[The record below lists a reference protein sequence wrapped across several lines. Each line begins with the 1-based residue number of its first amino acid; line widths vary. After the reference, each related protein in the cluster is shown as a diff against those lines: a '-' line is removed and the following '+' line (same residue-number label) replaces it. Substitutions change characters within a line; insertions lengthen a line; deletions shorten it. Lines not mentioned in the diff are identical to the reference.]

1 MKRKQPKAKRPSLFE
16 RTETFLVDYTRG
28 LSGEELRRLFDH
40 DAKGAY
46 SVLMRD
52 REAQVES
59 VTGLKRYLLAAK
71 LLFLSLSEKLSP
83 RRRLLFGVAV
93 IATVTGIVDPQLSW
107 MAGDH
112 REQLSGSGLF
122 FLVAIVSLLLLLAFE
137 MVDRVLVRDEI
148 QIARQLQRD
157 LLPKSSP
164 DLPGYAFA
172 HSSRTANDIGGDYY
186 QFHRLADGRLALVVA
201 DASGHG
207 MAAGLLMAIANATLH
222 IALELDPSPV
232 AVSTL
237 LHRAIW
243 RIGDRRSFLTLYY
256 ALLDPAT
263 GEIEYV
269 CAGHPFPLL
278 RRASGEIEEPALGSF
293 PLGMR
298 ESVKPVSGR
307 LRLAPGDL
315 LVLFSDG
322 LFEGVDRSGQA
333 FGFDRLREA
342 LGRAGSAGP
351 AHQQILA
358 AFERHVASEPLAD
371 DLTLVVVERLPAGG
385 ESQ

>member
-1 MKRKQPKAKRPSLFE
+1 MRRKQKQARKPSLFE
-16 RTETFLVDYTRG
+16 RTGAFVVDYTQG
-28 LSGEELRRLFDH
+28 LSGEELRRLFDR

-52 REAQVES
+52 REAQVAS
-59 VTGLKRYLLAAK
+59 VSGMKRFFLAAK

-83 RRRLLFGVAV
+83 RRRLLFGVAI
-93 IATVTGIVDPQLSW
+93 IAAVAGIVDPQLTWVEGEHHQSL
-107 MAGDH
+107 G
-112 REQLSGSGLF
+112 GSPFF
-122 FLVAIVSLLLLLAFE
+122 FLVAIVALLLLLAFE

-157 LLPKSSP
+157 LLPKTSP

-186 QFHRLADGRLALVVA
+186 QFHRLADGRLAIVVA

-232 AVSTL
+232 AVSAL

-243 RIGDRRSFLTLYY
+243 RTGGRRSFLTLFY

-263 GEIEYV
+263 GQIDYV

-278 RRASGEIEEPALGSF
+278 RRASGAIEEPALGSF

-298 ESVKPVSGR
+298 ETVKPANGR
-307 LRLAPGDL
+307 LRLEPGDL
-315 LVLFSDG
+315 LLLFSDG
-322 LFEGVDRSGQA
+322 LFEGVDRGGQA
-333 FGFDRLREA
+333 FGFDRLRAALASGGEA
-342 LGRAGSAGP
+342 RRT
-351 AHQQILA
+351 HEQVLA
-358 AFERHVASEPLAD
+358 AFDSHIAAEPLAD
-371 DLTLVVVERLPAGG
+371 DLTLVVIERLPTGA
-385 ESQ
+385 ESG

>member
-1 MKRKQPKAKRPSLFE
+1 VRRDRSKPRRPSLFE
-16 RTETFLVDYTRG
+16 RTESFLVGYTQG
-28 LSGEELRRLFDH
+28 LSGDELRRLFED

-52 REAQVES
+52 REAQVKHLK
-59 VTGLKRYLLAAK
+59 GLKRYIRAAK

-83 RRRLLFGVAV
+83 RRRLLFG
-93 IATVTGIVDPQLSW
+93 IAIAAALAGIVDPQVAW
-107 MAGDH
+107 RAGDH
-112 REQLSGSGLF
+112 IENLGGSALF
-122 FLVAIVSLLLLLAFE
+122 FLIAIVALLLLLAFE

-157 LLPKSSP
+157 LLPKTSP
-164 DLPGYAFA
+164 ELPGYAFA

-186 QFHRLADGRLALVVA
+186 LFQPLRDGRLAIVVA

-207 MAAGLLMAIANATLH
+207 MAAGLLMAIADATLH
-222 IALELDPSPV
+222 IALELDPSPI

-243 RIGDRRSFLTLYY
+243 RTGDRRSFLTLFY
-256 ALLDPAT
+256 ALLDPAS

-278 RRASGEIEEPALGSF
+278 RRASGAIDEPALGSF

-298 ESVKPVSGR
+298 EQAKPRSGR
-307 LRLAPGDL
+307 LQLAPGDL

-322 LFEGVDRSGQA
+322 LFESVDRSSQA
-333 FGFDRLREA
+333 FGFDRLRAA
-342 LGRAGSAGP
+342 LAGAGTARA
-351 AHQQILA
+351 AHDRIVA
-358 AFERHVASEPLAD
+358 AFEGHVASEPLAD
-371 DLTLVVVERLPAGG
+371 DLTLVVVGRLPAGVD
-385 ESQ
+385 SQ

>member
-1 MKRKQPKAKRPSLFE
+1 MRQRVQRAKGASLFE
-16 RTETFLVDYTRG
+16 RTETFLADYTRG

-52 REAQVES
+52 REAQVEN
-59 VTGLKRYLLAAK
+59 VKGLKRYFLAAK

-83 RRRLLFGVAV
+83 RRRLLFGVA
-93 IATVTGIVDPQLSW
+93 ILATVAGIIDPQLTW
-107 MAGDH
+107 
-112 REQLSGSGLF
+112 REGEKLENLGGSPFF
-122 FLVAIVSLLLLLAFE
+122 FLIAIAALLLLLAFE

-157 LLPKSSP
+157 LLPKASP
-164 DLPGYAFA
+164 ELAGYAFA

-186 QFHRLADGRLALVVA
+186 QFHRLADGRLAIVVA

-222 IALELDPSPV
+222 IALEIDPSPV

-243 RIGDRRSFLTLYY
+243 RIGDRRSFLTLFY
-256 ALLDPAT
+256 ALLEPAT
-263 GEIEYV
+263 GEVEYV

-278 RRASGEIEEPALGSF
+278 RRTDGTIEEPALGSF

-298 ESVKPVSGR
+298 ETVKPASGR
-307 LRLAPGDL
+307 LQLAPGDL

-322 LFEGVDRSGQA
+322 LFEGVDRGGQA
-333 FGFDRLREA
+333 FGFDRLRGA
-342 LGRAGSAGP
+342 LARTGAART
-351 AHQQILA
+351 AHEQILA
-358 AFERHVASEPLAD
+358 GFAGHVGSAPLAD

>member
-137 MVDRVLVRDEI
+137 MLKP
-148 QIARQLQRD
+148 
-157 LLPKSSP
+157 LLYS
-164 DLPGYAFA
+164 LF
-172 HSSRTANDIGGDYY
+172 
-186 QFHRLADGRLALVVA
+186 
-201 DASGHG
+201 
-207 MAAGLLMAIANATLH
+207 
-222 IALELDPSPV
+222 
-232 AVSTL
+232 
-237 LHRAIW
+237 
-243 RIGDRRSFLTLYY
+243 
-256 ALLDPAT
+256 ALLSVA
-263 GEIEYV
+263 
-269 CAGHPFPLL
+269 H
-278 RRASGEIEEPALGSF
+278 AL
-293 PLGMR
+293 PEVQLG
-298 ESVKPVSGR
+298 KTTVSGR
-307 LRLAPGDL
+307 VVSETIEFFGGMDRRYSLS
-315 LVLFSDG
+315 VLN
-322 LFEGVDRSGQA
+322 
-333 FGFDRLREA
+333 
-342 LGRAGSAGP
+342 
-351 AHQQILA
+351 
-358 AFERHVASEPLAD
+358 
-371 DLTLVVVERLPAGG
+371 
-385 ESQ
+385 

>member
-1 MKRKQPKAKRPSLFE
+1 MRRKQKKARKPSLFE
-16 RTETFLVDYTRG
+16 RAGDFIVDYTQR
-28 LSGEELRRLFDH
+28 LSGEERRRLFDR
-40 DAKGAY
+40 DARGAY

-52 REAQVES
+52 REAQVEN
-59 VTGLKRYLLAAK
+59 VTGMKRYFLAAK

-83 RRRLLFGVAV
+83 RRRLLFGVAIV
-93 IATVTGIVDPQLSW
+93 AAAAGIVDPQLTW
-107 MAGDH
+107 MEGDQ
-112 REQLSGSGLF
+112 RQSLGGSPF
-122 FLVAIVSLLLLLAFE
+122 FFVVAIVALLLLLAFE

-157 LLPKSSP
+157 LLPKASP

-172 HSSRTANDIGGDYY
+172 HASRTANDIGGDYY
-186 QFHRLADGRLALVVA
+186 QFHRLVDGRLAIVVA

-207 MAAGLLMAIANATLH
+207 MAAGLLMAIADATLH

-232 AVSTL
+232 AVSTV

-243 RIGDRRSFLTLYY
+243 RTGGRRSFLTLFY

-263 GEIEYV
+263 GEIDYV

-278 RRASGEIEEPALGSF
+278 RRASGAIEEPALGSF

-298 ESVKPVSGR
+298 KTVKPASGR
-307 LRLAPGDL
+307 LCLEPGDL
-315 LVLFSDG
+315 LLLFSDG
-322 LFEGVDRSGQA
+322 LFEGVDRAGQA
-333 FGFDRLREA
+333 FGFDRLRAA
-342 LGRAGSAGP
+342 LARATGARA
-351 AHQQILA
+351 AHEQISA
-358 AFERHVASEPLAD
+358 AFDSHVGVEPLAD
-371 DLTLVVVERLPAGG
+371 DLTLVVVERLAAGG

>member
-1 MKRKQPKAKRPSLFE
+1 MA
-16 RTETFLVDYTRG
+16 G
-28 LSGEELRRLFDH
+28 L
-40 DAKGAY
+40 
-46 SVLMRD
+46 
-52 REAQVES
+52 
-59 VTGLKRYLLAAK
+59 
-71 LLFLSLSEKLSP
+71 
-83 RRRLLFGVAV
+83 
-93 IATVTGIVDPQLSW
+93 IDPQLTW
-107 MAGDH
+107 IEGEH
-112 REQLSGSGLF
+112 QETLGGSSLF
-122 FLVAIVSLLLLLAFE
+122 FLVAIVLLLLLLAFE

-148 QIARQLQRD
+148 QIARHLQRE
-157 LLPKSSP
+157 LLPKASP
-164 DLPGYAFA
+164 DLPGYGFA

-186 QFHRLADGRLALVVA
+186 QFHRLPDGRMAIVVA

-243 RIGDRRSFLTLYY
+243 RTGDRRSFLTLFY

-278 RRASGEIEEPALGSF
+278 RRADGTIEEPGQGSF

-298 ESVKPVSGR
+298 ETVKPASGR
-307 LRLAPGDL
+307 LRLDQGDL
-315 LVLFSDG
+315 LLLFSDG

-333 FGFDRLREA
+333 FGFDRLRAA
-342 LGRAGSAGP
+342 LAGGGSGASGAGRGAALRTHDS
-351 AHQQILA
+351 ILA
-358 AFERHVASEPLAD
+358 AFEGHVGNEPLAD
-371 DLTLVVVERLPAGG
+371 DLTLVVVERLAAGHD
-385 ESQ
+385 SQ